1 MPTSIGFSPFHLISP
16 LYAIVDF
23 TAIIYELCY
32 FLSTRVSVD
41 KMLIPFHLT
50 RFQFFIVFQLK
61 IPLHYHSDP
70 GDLFR
75 ALFHIFLRTSF
86 IWFCNK
92 MVQLSSSYHVNVPW
106 LLIINL
112 QLFSGLSEDDWSYSL
127 PNITDPGHF
136 GFMSSDRK

>member
-1 MPTSIGFSPFHLISP
+1 MPTSIGFSLFHLISP

-23 TAIIYELCY
+23 TAIIYELRY

-61 IPLHYHSDP
+61 ILLHYHSDP
-70 GDLFR
+70 GDFFR
-75 ALFHIFLRTSF
+75 ALFHIFLKTEF

-112 QLFSGLSEDDWSYSL
+112 QLFSGLSEDDWPYSL